1 MLNENPQFRPSAEEC
16 LAHAWFHKNYE
27 PLYVSDWIFSHI
39 LMEGFNFNVIN
50 FLFSPRQNF
59 KKQLGAFM

>member
-39 LMEGFNFNVIN
+39 MMEGFNFNVN
-50 FLFSPRQNF
+50 NY
-59 KKQLGAFM
+59 

>member
-27 PLYVSDWIFSHI
+27 PLYVQI
-39 LMEGFNFNVIN
+39 GY
-50 FLFSPRQNF
+50 FLTS
-59 KKQLGAFM
+59 